1 MAVQTPFLCNFQD
14 FSVSINSFYGNKDYK
29 TCGEFQITR
38 DKIIYVQ
45 VERIVIS
52 ITHELNSLQFYLSL

>member
-1 MAVQTPFLCNFQD
+1 MALEDIESEFQEIPPR
-14 FSVSINSFYGNKDYK
+14 SPNK

-45 VERIVIS
+45 VERIVRGLGRVRWRMEVFS
-52 ITHELNSLQFYLSL
+52 QFRNSC